1 MGILSKTGDDKK
13 NASIMVRMPS
23 NLALVIDTTVGI
35 SYTSRPDFVIDG
47 IRRFVHYINNEEA
60 AIMTYLQE
68 KEDAARDVKLEF
80 YYASIKERTDTY
92 RKAVASAAE
101 KSKKKDVD
109 ILLSLPKGL
118 ASQIDR
124 AVERTK
130 CFRNHQEFIKSG
142 TVYLTTLIGM
152 DNTNDML
159 TASFLESN
167 QSTKDLR
174 EQIDK
179 MKKEMEDRRKGQD
192 PMNEPSPEPDDEQE
206 DD

>member
-1 MGILSKTGDDKK
+1 MGILSKSDENKK

-23 NLALVIDTTVGI
+23 NLAMIIDMSVGI
-35 SYTSRPDFVIDG
+35 SYTSRPDYVIDG

-60 AIMTYLQE
+60 AIMLYLQE

-80 YYASIKERTDTY
+80 YYASMKERTEIY
-92 RKAVASAAE
+92 RKAVVSAAE

-124 AVERTK
+124 IVERTK
-130 CFRNHQEFIKSG
+130 CFRNHQEFIKASSI
-142 TVYLTTLIGM
+142 YLIMILGM

-159 TASFLESN
+159 TTNFLESN

-174 EQIDK
+174 EQIEK
-179 MKKEMEDRRKGQD
+179 MRKEMEDWKKDLD
-192 PMNEPSPEPDDEQE
+192 PLADLPTEPDYEKE

>member
-1 MGILSKTGDDKK
+1 MGILSKTDNNKK

-23 NLALVIDTTVGI
+23 SLSMMIDMSVGI

-47 IRRFVHYINNEEA
+47 IRRFIHYINNEEA
-60 AIMTYLQE
+60 AIMLYLQE

-80 YYASIKERTDTY
+80 YHETIEEKTEMY
-92 RKAVASAAE
+92 RNMVGSASA
-101 KSKKKDVD
+101 KSKRKDVD

-124 AVERTK
+124 MVERTG
-130 CFRNHQEFIKSG
+130 CFRNHQEFIKTGSA
-142 TVYLTTLIGM
+142 YLIVLLGM

-159 TASFLESN
+159 TTDFLESN

-174 EQIDK
+174 EQIEK
-179 MKKEMEDRRKGQD
+179 MRKEMEELRKGSD
-192 PMNEPSPEPDDEQE
+192 PLINFPPEPDDEQG

>member
-1 MGILSKTGDDKK
+1 MGILSKTDINKK

-23 NLALVIDTTVGI
+23 NLAMIIDMSVGI

-47 IRRFVHYINNEEA
+47 IRRFIHYINNEEA
-60 AIMTYLQE
+60 AIMLYLQE

-80 YYASIKERTDTY
+80 YYAAMKEKTEMY
-92 RKAVASAAE
+92 RKAVSSASE

-109 ILLSLPKGL
+109 ILLSLPKGV

-124 AVERTK
+124 IVERTK
-130 CFRNHQEFIKSG
+130 CFRNHQEFIKAG
-142 TVYLTTLIGM
+142 TVYLTTIMGM

-159 TASFLESN
+159 TTNFLESN

-174 EQIDK
+174 EQIEK
-179 MKKEMEDRRKGQD
+179 MRKEMEKERDELA
-192 PMNEPSPEPDDEQE
+192 PLVNFPPENDTEE
-206 DD
+206 